1 MNNHY
6 LFLIIFFL
14 FSCDDL
20 DIEIIIGY
28 CTGEFSTANILTDI
42 DENIFNDDESVNA
55 YSTYSWSSDGSS
67 RILKWEW
74 YP

>member
-1 MNNHY
+1 MIKY
-6 LFLIIFFL
+6 YQFIFIFLL

-28 CTGEFSTANILTDI
+28 CTGEYSTANVLTDI

-55 YSTYSWSSDGSS
+55 FSTFSWTLMVRVG
-67 RILKWEW
+67 
-74 YP
+74 Y